1 MGAFDKNPNTVQ
13 NQTVNYSLY
22 YNILDYFRAILKN
35 HPSINYVS
43 QGDVFSIDN
52 REFPA
57 YPLGNIMITKS
68 MLVDKVIVHSC
79 ELTIA
84 DKVKLKAN
92 ESTTKFN
99 DQTIPYYGV
108 DDTIDILAN
117 TLAIINDLTTFTQYS
132 VEAFDIP
139 GNITVIP
146 FKDKFD
152 NGLAGHVAQF
162 DLHAFGFRNRCLLNL
177 LPDGDFDYSC

>member
-1 MGAFDKNPNTVQ
+1 MSVIQ
-13 NQTVNYSLY
+13 NQDKNYSLY
-22 YNILDYFRAILKN
+22 YNVLDYFKAIMKN

-57 YPLGNIMITKS
+57 YPLGNILITKS
-68 MLVDKVIVHSC
+68 VLTEKTIIHSC

-84 DKVKLKAN
+84 DKVKLKSN
-92 ESTTKFN
+92 ESNPTTN
-99 DQTIPYYGV
+99 NQIVPYYGT
-108 DDTIDILAN
+108 DDVVDILAN
-117 TLAIINDLTTFTQYS
+117 TLAILNDLTTYTQFS

-139 GNITVIP
+139 GNITLMP

-152 NGLAGHVAQF
+152 NGLAGHIAQF
-162 DLHAFGFRNRCLLNL
+162 DLVGFGFRNRCTYTLLT
-177 LPDGDFDYSC
+177 DGDLDFSC